1 MPLVPGRTSSAVA
14 DQKQIPRILAR
25 QDWIAGFLLVAGG
38 DLLPAA
44 GGGGSYSPAISMAQ

>member
-14 DQKQIPRILAR
+14 DQKQIARILAR
-25 QDWIAGFLLVAGG
+25 QDWTTVFPLVAGG

-44 GGGGSYSPAISMAQ
+44 RGGGSYSPAISMAQ